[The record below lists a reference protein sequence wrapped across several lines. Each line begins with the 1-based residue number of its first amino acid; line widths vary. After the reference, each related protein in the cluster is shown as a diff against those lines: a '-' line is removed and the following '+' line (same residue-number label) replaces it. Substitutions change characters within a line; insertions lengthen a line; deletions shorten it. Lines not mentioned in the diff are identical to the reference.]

1 MCDGYNEGDDIQS
14 NVYRPL
20 FCIVAAI
27 CYLLF
32 ANLLEINNYISV
44 KERRVPMT
52 PEEVLKYAKRVVLFQ
67 KGKGRKKREF
77 IIESDRIFQ
86 QAILYLEGRK
96 HLIETNQV
104 DDIMDIYNEIERV
117 YSRKNKGVLIASR
130 SGNYKSNQARL
141 LPLKKTGKGMG
152 ETLQG
157 AQLAKT
163 VYKFTCDDNQP
174 EVVKQRA
181 QQRKKNVKIEKNEK
195 EQTQQT

>member
-1 MCDGYNEGDDIQS
+1 MIVTIQGDDIQS

-20 FCIVAAI
+20 FL
-27 CYLLF
+27 YRYNDLLF
-32 ANLLEINNYISV
+32 ANLLEINNCISV

-157 AQLAKT
+157 VQLAKT
-163 VYKFTCDDNQP
+163 VYKLMSEEN
-174 EVVKQRA
+174 
-181 QQRKKNVKIEKNEK
+181 
-195 EQTQQT
+195 

>member
-1 MCDGYNEGDDIQS
+1 M
-14 NVYRPL
+14 PTTT
-20 FCIVAAI
+20 
-27 CYLLF
+27 
-32 ANLLEINNYISV
+32 
-44 KERRVPMT
+44 MT

-77 IIESDRIFQ
+77 IIEGDRIFQ
-86 QAILYLEGRK
+86 QSNLYIEGRK
-96 HLIETNQV
+96 HLIEANLV

-141 LPLKKTGKGMG
+141 LPLRKTGKGMG

-163 VYKFTCDDNQP
+163 VYKFTCDENQP

-181 QQRKKNVKIEKNEK
+181 QQQIKNTKREKDEKERLKQEKN
-195 EQTQQT
+195 QT